1 MDTTAC
7 SQDTTVMQKEVNK
20 MRKIEAMK
28 NLKKAAE
35 NGPTS
40 FATTL
45 PAMNVP
51 PQKMAVSMSL
61 TYTIIIQTFLY
72 SPGKCLFIPY

>member
-1 MDTTAC
+1 MPKRKIGKICLFRITG
-7 SQDTTVMQKEVNK
+7 SLPSSFQVNK

-28 NLKKAAE
+28 NLKNAAE

-40 FATTL
+40 LATTL
-45 PAMNVP
+45 PAIKVP

-61 TYTIIIQTFLY
+61 T
-72 SPGKCLFIPY
+72 

>member
-1 MDTTAC
+1 MA
-7 SQDTTVMQKEVNK
+7 
-20 MRKIEAMK
+20 

-45 PAMNVP
+45 PAIKVP
-51 PQKMAVSMSL
+51 PQKIAVNINL
-61 TYTIIIQTFLY
+61 I
-72 SPGKCLFIPY
+72 